1 MSAIDIFYP
10 ILICSTNN
18 NTQATNVVSF
28 TSLQPSPP
36 IQNKPT
42 TRNEQ
47 LLIIMIFIP
56 ILDPGDN
63 TVQILL
69 KLILVIILELN
80 DDLGSIAS
88 TGFFQNDLHW
98 SKHKTNDRSQFIP
111 AWFRTPHSLWSC
123 AGNNLYRKSK
133 ASRDHTSSPNDRK
146 GSCCLFS
153 AQWRGRTIS
162 RGTSPQSG
170 VQWSH
175 LHQPWWAPSS
185 RESTKASMSTPSRSN
200 DGRMAPYLV
209 FGVLINDIAV
219 ELFIPARIDLLAFH
233 LQ

>member
-1 MSAIDIFYP
+1 MSAIEIFYP

-111 AWFRTPHSLWSC
+111 A
-123 AGNNLYRKSK
+123 
-133 ASRDHTSSPNDRK
+133 
-146 GSCCLFS
+146 
-153 AQWRGRTIS
+153 
-162 RGTSPQSG
+162 
-170 VQWSH
+170 
-175 LHQPWWAPSS
+175 
-185 RESTKASMSTPSRSN
+185 
-200 DGRMAPYLV
+200 
-209 FGVLINDIAV
+209 
-219 ELFIPARIDLLAFH
+219 
-233 LQ
+233 